1 MAGLNAAEKERIR
14 DIAAKFGASNVR
26 LFGSRANGTAQPASD
41 LDLLVRFGPKATLL
55 TVIGFQQAC
64 EEALGTKVDVVEES
78 GLSPF
83 LAKRILSEAIAL

>member
-1 MAGLNAAEKERIR
+1 MAGLSATEKERIR
-14 DIAAKFGASNVR
+14 AIADQFGASNVR
-26 LFGSRANGTAQPASD
+26 LFGSRARGSAQPQSD

-64 EEALGTKVDVVEES
+64 EEALGTKIDVVEES

-83 LAKRILSEAIAL
+83 LASRILSEAVAL